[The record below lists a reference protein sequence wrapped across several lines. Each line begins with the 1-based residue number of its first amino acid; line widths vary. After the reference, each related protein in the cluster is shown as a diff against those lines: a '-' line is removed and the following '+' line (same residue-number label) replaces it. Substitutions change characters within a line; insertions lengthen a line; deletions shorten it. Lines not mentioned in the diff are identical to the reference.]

1 MILCVVS
8 YIILK
13 RWLEQHDKIITQEA
27 QTVADSGTVYKRL
40 HYFTLTGDERFC
52 HILSVFRDFFSQFF
66 YIYASWGMAH
76 FANYE
81 LAQENSNN

>member
-52 HILSVFRDFFSQFF
+52 HVLSVFKDFFLPIFF
-66 YIYASWGMAH
+66 TFMPYVVWHILQTT
-76 FANYE
+76 N
-81 LAQENSNN
+81 

>member
-13 RWLEQHDKIITQEA
+13 RWLVQHDKIITQEA
-27 QTVADSGTVYKRL
+27 QTVADSGTVCKRL

-52 HILSVFRDFFSQFF
+52 HVLSVFKDFFLPIF
-66 YIYASWGMAH
+66 YIYASCGMAH

-81 LAQENSNN
+81 LAQENNNN